1 VLLNRLESGFLLFET
16 PRGLVRAELSFRQRL
31 ALLWTFRNFRQL
43 SLPLLNRREQLLV
56 NSLFRH
62 NANVEPYSDDVPV
75 IGVIENFVP
84 PPLLPEETVEATV
97 KALIKVP
104 VEAAIQVPNQVA
116 IESPIQS
123 VERAPHPFVYFAK
136 GAPLRSEDEPL
147 FSAEPMSSTSCH
159 PARSEGPAVRSARRF
174 SFNWPK
180 LSPSRLATIIAMSLC
195 VLSGFAWYRTQ
206 AIHASQDSRPFQQM
220 SVQPISETTTDAP
233 QVPQPVAPA
242 PLAETTLAGTTT
254 ADATRVESPT
264 DVTAPQPT
272 SEINAETPAIAMPTV
287 THTATTPVARN
298 RHSSSHF
305 SDVTPKRTFR
315 ARHNV
320 AAPGAPLSAAET
332 AIQATRPPLRFAYPS
347 YTDER
352 ARGKVALTARVE
364 SDGTVTSVKI
374 ISGPS
379 ALTAAAVRAVRH
391 WRYRPYLK
399 DGQPVATETNIVFSF
414 FAADAISMSFPPT
427 IPSAR

>member
-1 VLLNRLESGFLLFET
+1 MLLNRLESGFLLFET

-43 SLPLLNRREQLLV
+43 SVPLLNRREQMLV

-84 PPLLPEETVEATV
+84 PPLPPEGTVEETVKASIKETTEVPPEVPSEFAIRVPTDFPIEA
-97 KALIKVP
+97 
-104 VEAAIQVPNQVA
+104 
-116 IESPIQS
+116 PIQS
-123 VERAPHPFVYFAK
+123 VERAPHPSAHFA
-136 GAPLRSEDEPL
+136 EDEPL
-147 FSAEPMSSTSCH
+147 FSAEPISPTSCH
-159 PARSEGPAVRSARRF
+159 PERSEGPAVHSARRS
-174 SFNWPK
+174 SFNWSK
-180 LSPSRLATIIAMSLC
+180 LIPSRLATTIAMSLC
-195 VLSGFAWYRTQ
+195 ILSGFAWYRTQ
-206 AIHASQDSRPFQQM
+206 AIHASQDSRPVQQM
-220 SVQPISETTTDAP
+220 SVQRISETTTDAP

-242 PLAETTLAGTTT
+242 PLAETTTETPLAESST
-254 ADATRVESPT
+254 A
-264 DVTAPQPT
+264 VTAPPPA
-272 SEINAETPAIAMPTV
+272 SEINAAAPAIAMPTV
-287 THTATTPVARN
+287 TTAATTPVARN
-298 RHSSSHF
+298 RHSSSH
-305 SDVTPKRTFR
+305 SSGGTTKRAGR
-315 ARHNV
+315 ARHTV
-320 AAPGAPLSAAET
+320 TVPSTTLSAAET

-352 ARGKVALTARVE
+352 ARGKVALTARVGT
-364 SDGTVTSVKI
+364 DGTVTSVKI

-414 FAADAISMSFPPT
+414 FAAAAISMSFPPT
-427 IPSAR
+427 IPTAR